1 MKGRYFW
8 EKRTL
13 KKYRIVFETSE
24 IVVGATKKNK
34 FKTFRKDTETIA
46 FSRREVLEMKISDL
60 TRYEEK
66 KDENSNFKQFDNPAF
81 GFNFG

>member
-60 TRYEEK
+60 TRHEEK
-66 KDENSNFKQFDNPAF
+66 KDENLNFKQFDNPTF
-81 GFNFG
+81 SFNFG

>member
-34 FKTFRKDTETIA
+34 FKTFRKDTEKIA

-66 KDENSNFKQFDNPAF
+66 KDENSNFKQFDNPTF